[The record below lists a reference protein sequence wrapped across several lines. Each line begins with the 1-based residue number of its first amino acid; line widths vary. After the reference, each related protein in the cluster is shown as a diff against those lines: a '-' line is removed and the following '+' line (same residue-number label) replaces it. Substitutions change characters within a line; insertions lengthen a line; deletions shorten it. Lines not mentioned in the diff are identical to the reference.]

1 MQKITKS
8 VDALGFDKWQIADIR
23 RAYQSNKP
31 TYVKIAKLKEK
42 IAGLGE
48 LYNQYKA
55 ELEAWEGPVK
65 LITQKVL
72 GMEISSE
79 EVMAFHACPEAFY
92 AKYPEHPLSVAAN
105 QASQT
110 PVVEAPEVSE
120 EAVVSE
126 EVPAEEPQAEEPVF

>member
-42 IAGLGE
+42 IAGLG
-48 LYNQYKA
+48 LLFNQYKA

-72 GMEISSE
+72 GMEITSE
-79 EVMAFHACPEAFY
+79 EVMAFHASPEAFY
-92 AKYPEHPLSVAAN
+92 EKYPDHPLSVAHREAQGN
-105 QASQT
+105 T
-110 PVVEAPEVSE
+110 PLEEATEAPEETPLE
-120 EAVVSE
+120 ENPVND
-126 EVPAEEPQAEEPVF
+126 EPVF